1 MNVGEW
7 GSTINVATG
16 FNMSG
21 YTTLQLQ
28 FLMPGYVTKTV
39 AATLGTT
46 TFTDAAGNVFTAN
59 QYVLYKTLSGDI
71 NAAGTWQV
79 KVLYT
84 DAVQY
89 LPSTYVAFTVGA

>member
-7 GSTINVATG
+7 GATINVATG
-16 FNMSG
+16 FNMSAA
-21 YTTLQLQ
+21 TLLQLQ
-28 FLMPGYVTKTV
+28 FLMPGYITKTV
-39 AATLGTT
+39 TATLGIT
-46 TFTDAAGNVFTAN
+46 TFTDPSGNVFTAN
-59 QYVLYKTLSGDI
+59 NYVFYKTIAGDI
-71 NAAGTWQV
+71 AAAGNWQV